1 MGEKREEIQSERET
15 RREPARVSGRRKA
28 GNREERR
35 RQQRRIGG
43 RQEAL

>member
-15 RREPARVSGRRKA
+15 HRKPTGVGGRRKA
-28 GNREERR
+28 GDREERR

-43 RQEAL
+43 RREAL